1 MTLATSTL
9 AQSDIILVIL
19 PVAGFAFS
27 VIVGVASVWVAYAAG
42 FPRQRLLYWI
52 PAAVPLVNAPQGRSH
67 GFQLLYNGAKVAQP
81 YLLSVQLISRGRK
94 DIPEGS
100 FEGKPITLDL
110 GVPIIDIL
118 QNDPAGRHAFEPA
131 TSLDNHALKIGPSLI
146 GKRQAVKITLLLAGR
161 PAQPAQLI
169 LNARLADVHVR
180 KRRRLPTFLNRNSL
194 AGVATTML
202 VASVAFIVLAVL
214 AANRIFMPQTFESN
228 IKALTA
234 VVNGLLSQTTE
245 QIYTA
250 LASIAVL
257 LALLAGVTA
266 WALGRSERDSW
277 WL

>member
-19 PVAGFAFS
+19 PVAAFAFS
-27 VIVGVASVWVAYAAG
+27 VIVGAASVWVAYAAG

-52 PAAVPLVNAPQGRSH
+52 PAAVPLVNAPKGHSQ

-81 YLLSVQLISRGRK
+81 HLLSVQLISRGRK
-94 DIPEGS
+94 DILESS
-100 FEGKPITLDL
+100 FEGGKPITLDL
-110 GVPIIDIL
+110 GAPIIDIL
-118 QNDPAGRHAFEPA
+118 QNDPVGRRAFEPA
-131 TSLDNHALKIGPSLI
+131 TSLDYHTLKIGPSLI

-161 PAQPAQLI
+161 PAQLI
-169 LNARLADVHVR
+169 LNARLADVDVR
-180 KRRRLPTFLNRNSL
+180 KRSRLPTFLNRNSL

-214 AANRIFMPQTFESN
+214 AANRIYVPQTFESN

-266 WALGRSERDSW
+266 WALGRSERARW